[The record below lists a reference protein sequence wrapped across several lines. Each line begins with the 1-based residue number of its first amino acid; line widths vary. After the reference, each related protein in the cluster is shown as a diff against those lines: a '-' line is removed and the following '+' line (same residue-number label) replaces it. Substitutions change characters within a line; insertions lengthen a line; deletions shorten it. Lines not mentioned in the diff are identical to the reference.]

1 MQEAVA
7 HLRERKANLDK
18 QWDRAM
24 VLDELGIWVV
34 DDEQATATEQ
44 ISKGRCIVLSNQ
56 ARRLCDQNN
65 GELIEEQCE
74 LMEMYVRLVNYEEY
88 IGSNPPPREPE
99 EERSPSPKKAERG

>member
-7 HLRERKANLDK
+7 RLRERQDNLDK
-18 QWDRAM
+18 QWLRAF
-24 VLDELGIWVV
+24 VLDLQGIWVG

-44 ISKGRCIVLSNQ
+44 ISKGRYIVLSNQ

-65 GELIEEQCE
+65 GKLIEPQCE

-99 EERSPSPKKAERG
+99 EEPSPKNAERG